1 MANTSKL
8 KETFNKY
15 EDCNNKANSY
25 ERELWGLIKDFVK
38 KHGRFEFNGYIQGDY
53 EDGGYV
59 EALYCLDEGL
69 GKRECIVRSMYIK
82 DNELVFDIGVKYDVD
97 DCYCHEYNG
106 VSYEL
111 EFEDIWLC
119 ELVRAIEYSCNKK

>member
-8 KETFNKY
+8 SEALKKY
-15 EDCNNKANSY
+15 EDCMSKAHNSGCQ
-25 ERELWGLIKDFVK
+25 LWDLIKDFVK
-38 KHGRFEFNGYIQGDY
+38 KHGRFEFNGDFQEDY
-53 EDGGYV
+53 ENGGYV

-69 GKRECIVRSMYIK
+69 GKRECIVKSMYIK

-106 VSYEL
+106 VSCEL
-111 EFEDIWLC
+111 EFEEFWLC